1 MSPPLVSMPVAPAT
15 YTSPPIS
22 APAALVTV
30 AAPPMPVYALVVS
43 SWRRPT
49 LLRLVL
55 FEVDDTTE
63 CRVSAMTDPS
73 IIPALLTVARSAEH
87 TSELQSL
94 MRISYAVFCLK
105 KKTHTQQHKHA

>member
-1 MSPPLVSMPVAPAT
+1 MPPPLVMMPVAPAT
-15 YTSPPIS
+15 LTSPPIS

-73 IIPALLTVARSAEH
+73 IIPALLTVAVLSPSASTLPPDRKSDVYGTEG
-87 TSELQSL
+87 
-94 MRISYAVFCLK
+94 VVV
-105 KKTHTQQHKHA
+105 